1 MTLGISRIGKIL
13 AMPGR
18 NVFTVLQETEKQF
31 RNAAALHQPAK
42 GKKGEYDIYSWS
54 DWLAISTEIAAGLAT
69 LGMRKGEIACILS
82 ETRAEFYFVD
92 IGIMGAGGVSGA
104 LYTAYPMPDLAV
116 NVEGSGARFLFV
128 EDEKTLES
136 LAKAIQHRGN
146 QLPQHVILMLDGASG
161 LFSVNQLRQL
171 GRDAMEK
178 DPQLFARLQHGIS
191 PEDPAV
197 LYLTSGA
204 TGQPKMGLT
213 SHRAVLANL
222 DMGPI
227 VLPITPEDS
236 TVVFLPSAHIAQRIV
251 LEMVP
256 MRMGTPVWFSES
268 LSRLPSDLKTV
279 RPTVFLA
286 PPRVWERMYATIQ
299 TEVRKRPAY
308 AQKLFDAALNLG
320 MKAARIRQ
328 AGGSLP
334 FWMGPLLQAADRL
347 VFSKVR
353 ERLGGRI
360 RIAASGAAPLGAQLA
375 EFFAAIGMPLI
386 EGYGLTEAGILC
398 FNPLSNPRPGSIGK
412 LLPGVEAKL
421 AEDGE
426 LLIKSPCMFEGYYR
440 DEAATRSVLDEE
452 GWFLTGDIA
461 EVDKDGYWYIT
472 GRKKELI
479 VSSNGKKIYPARI
492 ENLFKM
498 EPVVNHVLL
507 IGDKRPYL
515 TAVLTLNMPQAQS
528 LKAGAKSGESSDPAE
543 IVNSAPVQA
552 AVKEAV
558 GRVNRQLADFERIR
572 RFRILDREFSI
583 EHGELTPTMK
593 LRRSRALENH
603 KALLSD
609 LYPGRE
615 DSE

>member
-1 MTLGISRIGKIL
+1 
-13 AMPGR
+13 MPGR
-18 NVFTVLQETEKQF
+18 NVFTVLSETEKKF
-31 RNAAALHQPAK
+31 RDAAALHQPKK
-42 GKKGEYDIYSWS
+42 GKKGEYDHYSWS
-54 DWLAISTEIAAGLAT
+54 DWLRISSEIAAGLST
-69 LGMRKGEIACILS
+69 LGIQRGEIVCILC

-92 IGIMGAGGVSGA
+92 LGIMAAGGVSAA
-104 LYTAYPMPDLAV
+104 LYTAYPMPDLAA
-116 NVEGSGARFLFV
+116 NVEASGARFLFV

-136 LAKAIQHRGN
+136 LEKAVAERGN
-146 QLPQHVILMLDGASG
+146 RLPEHVIVMADAPSG
-161 LFSVNQLRQL
+161 LFSMSNLRQT
-171 GRDAMEK
+171 GREALEK
-178 DPQLFARLQHGIS
+178 DPELLEKLQAAIS
-191 PEDPAV
+191 PDDAAI

-213 SHRAVLANL
+213 SHRAIVANL

-227 VLPITPEDS
+227 VLPITPQDS

-251 LEMVP
+251 LELVP

-299 TEVRKRPAY
+299 TEVRKRPQS
-308 AQKLFDAALNLG
+308 AQKLFDAAVRLG
-320 MKAARIRQ
+320 TKAATIRQ
-328 AGGSLP
+328 SGKSVPL
-334 FWMGPLLQAADRL
+334 WMRPLLQAADRV

-353 ERLGGRI
+353 ERLGGRL
-360 RIAASGAAPLGAQLA
+360 RIAASGAAPLGPQLA
-375 EFFAAIGMPLI
+375 GFFASIGMPLI

-398 FNPLSNPRPGSIGK
+398 FNPLENPRPGSIGK

-426 LLIKSPCMFEGYYR
+426 LLIKSPCMFQGYYR
-440 DEAATRSVLDEE
+440 DEAATACVFDQD

-461 EVDKDGYWYIT
+461 EVDQDDYWYIT

-479 VSSNGKKIYPARI
+479 VSSNGKKIYPSRI

-507 IGDKRPYL
+507 IGDKRPYV
-515 TAVLTLNMPQAQS
+515 TAVLTLNLPQAQS
-528 LKAGAKSGESSDPAE
+528 LAGSGDGGSSDPAS
-543 IVNSAPVQA
+543 IVNSAPVKA
-552 AVKEAV
+552 AVQQAV
-558 GRVNRQLADFERIR
+558 SRVNGQLADFERIR

-583 EHGELTPTMK
+583 ENGELTPTMK
-593 LRRSRALENH
+593 LRRARALENH
-603 KALLSD
+603 KALLTE

>member
-1 MTLGISRIGKIL
+1 
-13 AMPGR
+13 MPGR
-18 NVFTVLQETEKQF
+18 NVFTVLAETEKEF
-31 RNAAALHQPAK
+31 RNAPALHQPKK
-42 GKKGEYDIYSWS
+42 GKKGEYDDYSWS
-54 DWLAISTEIAAGLAT
+54 DWLRISTEIAAGLAS
-69 LGMRKGEIACILS
+69 LGMQKGEIACILS

-92 IGIMGAGGVSGA
+92 LGNMGAGGVSAA
-104 LYTAYPMPDLAV
+104 LYTAYPMPELAV
-116 NVEGSGARFLFV
+116 NLESSGARFLFV
-128 EDEKTLES
+128 EDEKTLGL
-136 LAKAIQHRGN
+136 LAKAIHDRGN
-146 QLPQHVILMLDGASG
+146 QLPEHVILMLDGPSG
-161 LFSVNQLRQL
+161 LFSLSSLRQA
-171 GRDAMEK
+171 GRDALERDPRLFEK
-178 DPQLFARLQHGIS
+178 LQEAIS
-191 PEDPAV
+191 PEDPAI

-204 TGQPKMGLT
+204 TGQPKMGMT
-213 SHRAVLANL
+213 SHRAILSNL

-251 LEMVP
+251 LELVP

-299 TEVRKRPAY
+299 TEIRKRPAY
-308 AQKLFDAALNLG
+308 AQKLFDAAVLLG
-320 MKAARIRQ
+320 TKAARIRQ
-328 AGGSLP
+328 SGGSIP
-334 FWMGPLLQAADRL
+334 FWMGPLLKAADNV
-347 VFSKVR
+347 VFSQVR
-353 ERLGGRI
+353 QRLGGRI
-360 RIAASGAAPLGAQLA
+360 RIAASGAAPLGPQLA
-375 EFFAAIGMPLI
+375 QFFAAIGMPLI

-398 FNPLSNPRPGSIGK
+398 FNPIENPRPGSIGK

-426 LLIKSPCMFEGYYR
+426 LLIKSPCMFQGYYR
-440 DEAATRSVLDEE
+440 DGAATRSVIDED

-507 IGDKRPYL
+507 IGDKRPYV
-515 TAVLTLNMPQAQS
+515 TAVLTVNMPQAQS
-528 LKAGAKSGESSDPAE
+528 LSSAGKAESGNPAE
-543 IVNSAPVQA
+543 IANSEPVKA
-552 AVKEAV
+552 AVQQAV
-558 GRVNRQLADFERIR
+558 NRVNGQLADFERIR

-593 LRRSRALENH
+593 LRRARALENH
-603 KALLSD
+603 KALLTE